1 MSLPNTST
9 YKNKNKKDYVAINIK
24 DSSASYP
31 PYSKLF
37 CNLCSSNLVLLDA
50 QKEEWYCNRCSVS
63 YYPTKEKVRK
73 ANKFDTPGPTTDAH
87 GNITG
92 SKAPI
97 FAMVDNTDITK
108 LSPKKPNFPRS
119 FEMLKRPGVNITD
132 FSSTVDNEGI

>member
-1 MSLPNTST
+1 LSLPST
-9 YKNKNKKDYVAINIK
+9 NKKDYVAINLK
-24 DSSASYP
+24 DSSFSYP
-31 PYSKLF
+31 PTSKLF
-37 CNLCSSNLVLLDA
+37 CNLCNSNLVLLDA
-50 QKEEWYCNRCSVS
+50 TKEEWYCNRCSVS
-63 YYPTKEKVRK
+63 YYPNRGEKVRK
-73 ANKFDTPGPTTDAH
+73 ANKFDTPGPKTDAH

-132 FSSTVDNEGI
+132 FSSTVENEGV